1 LSNIDLLLLH
11 KSIQE
16 RQEATRFVML
26 MGGFALTAL
35 TVVILFL
42 QLEQMLNR
50 LNKEFL
56 HKPASVIM
64 QAPTPA
70 PSQTPSLLNI
80 KEVHVDTLTMSA
92 LSNSE
97 KIPVLNNAPLRNT
110 QPRKAQPRKA
120 QPRKL
125 QQKFINELC
134 PQGYRLFEPGLC
146 LNILTND
153 FKRPKV

>member
-16 RQEATRFVML
+16 RQESTRFVML
-26 MGGFALTAL
+26 MGGFTLTAL

-42 QLEQMLNR
+42 QLEQMMNR
-50 LNKEFL
+50 LNKNVL
-56 HKPASVIM
+56 IKPDPIIM

-70 PSQTPSLLNI
+70 PSQTPNLLNI

-97 KIPVLNNAPLRNT
+97 KTPVLNNAPLRKT
-110 QPRKAQPRKA
+110 QPRKAQPRKI
-120 QPRKL
+120 QHKL
-125 QQKFINELC
+125 PNERC

-153 FKRPKV
+153 FKRPKI